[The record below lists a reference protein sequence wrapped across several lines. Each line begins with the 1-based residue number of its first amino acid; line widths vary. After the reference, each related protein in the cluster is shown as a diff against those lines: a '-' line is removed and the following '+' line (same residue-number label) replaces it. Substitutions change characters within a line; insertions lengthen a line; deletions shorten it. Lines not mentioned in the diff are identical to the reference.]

1 MRLLT
6 FDKKI
11 ININNDLVKYSNFL
25 ENLPTYDEEL
35 KLENESCLFDIMLKI
50 VEFLAAHDNFQQQNT
65 DIDYIIRWNNRF
77 FDVSDDTLFKILAAS
92 NFLDIHELFELSCKE
107 VANIIKRCNTPAD
120 IRERF
125 NIKTDATPKEQ
136 EVVRQLYVNL

>member
-6 FDKKI
+6 FDKEI
-11 ININNDLVKYSNFL
+11 ITINNDLVKYSNFL
-25 ENLPTYDEEL
+25 ANLPTYDEEV
-35 KLENESCLFDIMLKI
+35 KLEDKSCLFNIMLKI
-50 VEFLAAHDNFQQQNT
+50 VEFLSVHDNFQKQNT
-65 DIDYIIRWNNRF
+65 DMDYVIRWNNRF
-77 FDVSDDTLFKILAAS
+77 FDVSDDILFKILAAS

-136 EVVRQLYVNL
+136 EEVKQLYFNL